1 MLPRTASTAIFLR
14 AGAATVLLLGAA
26 LVVACGGGDNTG
38 DDKST
43 PDVVVS
49 FPTTSGQ
56 VTPRP
61 RKTPI
66 PTSSPTPTPLK
77 VCAPNPDPAQAKV
90 LQVTEPRAEQQ
101 VKVPFH
107 VEGWGTNIGFEDQGV
122 AVALVNAKQEVLQVL
137 DVPPQPRT
145 FRIAPAGMEITEFTR
160 PFGADIVVSNITE
173 PTAICIWVYQETT
186 AEGTPKGVVQVP
198 VVVVP

>member
-1 MLPRTASTAIFLR
+1 MWLR
-14 AGAATVLLLGAA
+14 AVAAGLLLLVLAMA
-26 LVVACGGGDNTG
+26 LACGGGEDTSAGDN
-38 DDKST
+38 ST

-90 LQVTEPRAEQQ
+90 LQVLEPKAEQQ
-101 VKVPFH
+101 VKVPFQ
-107 VEGWGTNIGFEDQGV
+107 VQGWGSNIGFEDQGV
-122 AVALVNAKQEVLQVL
+122 AVALVNAKQEVVQVL

-145 FRIAPAGMEITEFTR
+145 FRIPPAGMEITEFTK
-160 PFGADIVVSNITE
+160 PFGADIVLTNIKE

-198 VVVVP
+198 VIVVP

>member
-1 MLPRTASTAIFLR
+1 MLPRTVSTAIWLR
-14 AGAATVLLLGAA
+14 AGAATVLLLVVA
-26 LVVACGGGDNTG
+26 LVVACGGGDDNTG

-66 PTSSPTPTPLK
+66 STSSPTPTPLK
-77 VCAPNPDPAQAKV
+77 VCAPNPDPAPANV
-90 LQVTEPRAEQQ
+90 LQVIEPKAEQQ

-107 VEGWGTNIGFEDQGV
+107 VVGWGSNIGFEDQGV
-122 AVALVNAKQEVLQVL
+122 AVALVNAKQEVVQVL

-145 FRIAPAGMEITEFTR
+145 FRVAPQGLEITEFTR
-160 PFGADIVVSNITE
+160 PFGADIVIYGLNE
-173 PTAICIWVYQETT
+173 PTTFCLWIYQTANET
-186 AEGTPKGVVQVP
+186 GPKGVVQVP